1 MLKKSL
7 LAATFAL
14 VLAAPAPAAPAT
26 IKGVVVAKNPLR
38 KAVVVAAPNG
48 SLRTIATSSWKSTR
62 IGSRVRANAQALQD
76 GTFAAGGF
84 RVTGRVSKAR
94 VRAVVVK
101 YERSSHR
108 YILSGGGTVFSLRY
122 GGRTLAAASA
132 EPAQPG
138 AQVVAT
144 VDTTGTTPQ
153 AQQVTQVGQVG
164 KIRVEGIVTELSGST
179 IKLVV
184 PEVGFVT
191 LTVPAGFDL
200 TKLKV
205 FDQVRAEL
213 GVGADGSFTVLS
225 LTGKRGSI
233 GTGTGAQPDDDDD
246 DDDDSDDDSDDDDSE
261 DDSDDEDDD

>member
-7 LAATFAL
+7 IAATFAL
-14 VLAAPAPAAPAT
+14 VLAAPAPAAAAT
-26 IKGVVVAKNPLR
+26 VKGVVVAKNPLR

-48 SLRTIATSSWKSTR
+48 SLRTVATSSWKSTR
-62 IGSRVRANAQALQD
+62 IGSRVQANARALQD
-76 GTFAAGGF
+76 GTFAARGF

-108 YILSGGGTVFSLRY
+108 YLVSGGGTVFSLRY

-138 AQVVAT
+138 ALVVAT
-144 VDTTGTTPQ
+144 VDTTGTTLQ
-153 AQQVTQVGQVG
+153 TQQLTQVGQVG
-164 KIRVEGIVTELSGST
+164 KIRVEGIITELSGST

-205 FDQVRAEL
+205 FDQVRVEL
-213 GVGADGSFTVLS
+213 GVGADESFTVLS
-225 LTGKRGSI
+225 LKGKRGSI
-233 GTGTGAQPDDDDD
+233 GTGTGSQPGDDDDD
-246 DDDDSDDDSDDDDSE
+246 DDSDDSDDDDSDDDSDD
-261 DDSDDEDDD
+261 SDDDD